1 MALIKGIH
9 HVALKCCS
17 SEEYKNVAE
26 FYGDILGLS
35 VARKWDGGIMF
46 DTGDGIIE
54 VFEDGESP
62 LPQGNIRHFA
72 FAAEDVDAC
81 VFAVRNRMGQ
91 AARARMR
98 AQVAKPSSPGIIT
111 SSRMQSAQR
120 QSVSVS
126 CVPEVRVSTVWPS
139 RSSAVF
145 SSVQRSR
152 SSSTARMCAISSPY
166 RVSV

>member
-72 FAAEDVDAC
+72 FATEDVDAC
-81 VFAVRNRMGQ
+81 VSAVRKAGYEVFVEPKDIEIQSGPRFP
-91 AARARMR
+91 ARIAFCRGPLGEEIEFFCE
-98 AQVAKPSSPGIIT
+98 K
-111 SSRMQSAQR
+111 
-120 QSVSVS
+120 
-126 CVPEVRVSTVWPS
+126 
-139 RSSAVF
+139 
-145 SSVQRSR
+145 
-152 SSSTARMCAISSPY
+152 
-166 RVSV
+166 

>member
-62 LPQGNIRHFA
+62 LPQGNIRHCICHRGCGCLCFGS
-72 FAAEDVDAC
+72 EKG
-81 VFAVRNRMGQ
+81 R
-91 AARARMR
+91 
-98 AQVAKPSSPGIIT
+98 I
-111 SSRMQSAQR
+111 
-120 QSVSVS
+120 
-126 CVPEVRVSTVWPS
+126 
-139 RSSAVF
+139 
-145 SSVQRSR
+145 
-152 SSSTARMCAISSPY
+152 
-166 RVSV
+166 

>member
-1 MALIKGIH
+1 MSIMASGTRIMGTNISGLDTSLTILPSMNDGH
-9 HVALKCCS
+9 TTLRCG
-17 SEEYKNVAE
+17 EEYKNVAE

-81 VFAVRNRMGQ
+81 DSAVRKAGYEVFVEPKDIEIQSDPRFP
-91 AARARMR
+91 ARIAFCHGPLGEEIEFFCE
-98 AQVAKPSSPGIIT
+98 K
-111 SSRMQSAQR
+111 
-120 QSVSVS
+120 
-126 CVPEVRVSTVWPS
+126 
-139 RSSAVF
+139 
-145 SSVQRSR
+145 
-152 SSSTARMCAISSPY
+152 
-166 RVSV
+166 